1 MNSIQ
6 RIGVVTVLGL
16 GLLGG
21 CGKSSSNG
29 NGASTQADAPI
40 ITKETDPNSN
50 PAARAAHDFLGAVLK
65 GNTQAASALL
75 TPAATQRIIASG
87 KQFSPPGLETA
98 TFRIGAVV
106 APSVDMAI
114 VQCEL
119 TDTSEGTPRREEM
132 ACLLRNINGSWLVFG
147 IAYGAAPGKP
157 GILTNFET
165 GQNSPVSPNVMSN
178 QMAGNQGNGDQPG
191 APGIQA
197 NAGAPP
203 VTPPAALPPV
213 GPANV
218 NSPNPATAGLGMP
231 AIGAPASSPQPQ
243 VPYQQSP
250 YQAAPYTAQEQQPA
264 ERR

>member
-1 MNSIQ
+1 MKCIQ
-6 RIGVVTVLGL
+6 RISVIAIFGL
-16 GLLGG
+16 GLLAG

-29 NGASTQADAPI
+29 NGASTQPDAPI
-40 ITKETDPNSN
+40 IAKETDPNSN

-132 ACLLRNINGSWLVFG
+132 ACLLRNINGAWLVFG

-165 GQNSPVSPNVMSN
+165 GQNSPVSPNVMTN
-178 QMAGNQGNGDQPG
+178 QMAGNQGNGGQQG
-191 APGIQA
+191 APGMQA

-203 VTPPAALPPV
+203 VTPPAAMPPV

-231 AIGAPASSPQPQ
+231 SIAAPANSPQP
-243 VPYQQSP
+243 PYQQSP